1 MSSLGSTACKINEI
15 ADYPANPQTFERILL
30 HRRVTQNVEGCNSQQ
45 EQKYNLTGGGGRII
59 SYILFT
65 GKAVWTH
72 LEERECEDLTKSH
85 MGMDYHKQELR
96 FLC

>member
-45 EQKYNLTGGGGRII
+45 EQKYNLTGGGGQDYFLYLVYREG
-59 SYILFT
+59 SLDT
-65 GKAVWTH
+65 LGG
-72 LEERECEDLTKSH
+72 ERV
-85 MGMDYHKQELR
+85 
-96 FLC
+96 